1 MNLNSRTERE
11 RKRKRE
17 RFAITVSL
25 FLILLFSAFGY
36 FILERY
42 VPANPINTMIL
53 FGILSIDI
61 LLVLYLVF
69 LILRY
74 LVKAI
79 FEERQHLLG
88 AKLRT
93 KLVIAFVS
101 LSLLPTLLLFWVSY
115 QFLKTSV
122 AYWFDVKVERA
133 LENALTIGKT
143 YYEDQIAGLQI
154 KGEELARLISRR
166 CITNGD
172 TVDQVCVEQIVSP
185 ASLLV
190 GIPDIRHGTPL
201 HCVEIL
207 GPKGAVLFSKT
218 WLPLLPPL
226 PEPSK
231 DIIRSVLAD
240 GKISTLNDELEG
252 SVLLRVMLPMASET
266 GVRHI
271 LVAGTLLP
279 QDIARLLDEIRT
291 GYEDYNLLF
300 LSQNPIK
307 GVILLTLFLITLLI
321 IFVSIWFGYRIA
333 DGITK
338 PIQALAEAT
347 RRIAQGD
354 LDVRL
359 DIPGKDE
366 LSSLLR
372 AFNTMTLDLKEARQ
386 RAENA
391 ACELQKSNAEIESRR
406 RYMEIILDNV
416 AAGVI
421 SVDRSGVITTMNSS
435 AESILGKPASSFI
448 GRSYVDVMSPEHLEE
463 FEAIRHELLVSKT
476 GTVQKPIRMQSNNR
490 ILSLLCNFSQLR
502 DREGRSIGTV
512 IVFEDLTELERIQ
525 RIAAWREVAR
535 RIAHEIKNPL
545 TPIQLSAQRLR
556 KKYLHM
562 VDPEARDVFDRS
574 TATIIEQVDDLKRLA
589 NEFSNFARMPAPR
602 FVPTDLEKILE
613 DLTFIYREGHPEVE
627 FSLDVVDTPPEILV
641 DPDQIKRA
649 VINLLENALAAM
661 PDGGSIRIRV
671 SGNTNA
677 KEVSI
682 SIADTGT
689 GIPPEDRKRLFEPYF
704 SRKRGGTG
712 LGLAIVHSIVTD
724 HGGRIEVEDNTPK
737 GTRFTLYLP
746 NLPA

>member
-1 MNLNSRTERE
+1 MNPNSRTEKE

-17 RFAITVSL
+17 RLAITISL

-42 VPANPINTMIL
+42 VPANPINTTIL

-61 LLVLYLVF
+61 LLVLYLLF

-133 LENALTIGKT
+133 LENALTVGKT

-154 KGEELARLISRR
+154 KGEEIARLVSRR
-166 CITNGD
+166 CMTGGY
-172 TVDQVCVEQIVSP
+172 VLDQACVEQIISP

-190 GIPDIRHGTPL
+190 GIPEIRHGTPL

-207 GPKGAVLFSKT
+207 GPKGDVLFSKT

-226 PEPSK
+226 PGPSE
-231 DIIRSVLAD
+231 DIISSVLAD

-252 SVLLRVMLPMASET
+252 SVLLRVLLPMASET

-338 PIQALAEAT
+338 PVQALAEAT

-359 DIPGKDE
+359 EIPGKDE

-391 ACELQKSNAEIESRR
+391 ARELQKSNAEIESRR

-421 SVDRSGVITTMNSS
+421 SVDRLGIITTMNPS

-448 GRSYVDVMSPEHLEE
+448 GRSYVDVMSPEQLEE
-463 FEAIRHELLVSKT
+463 FEVIRHELLVSKT
-476 GTVQKPIRMQSNNR
+476 GTVQKSIRLQSNNR

-502 DREGRSIGTV
+502 DREGRSLGTV

-556 KKYLHM
+556 KKYLPM
-562 VDPEARDVFDRS
+562 VDSEARDVFDRS
-574 TATIIEQVDDLKRLA
+574 TATIIEQVEDLKRLA

-602 FVPTDLEKILE
+602 FVPTDLEKILK
-613 DLTFIYREGHPEVE
+613 DLTVIYREGHPEVE
-627 FSLDVVDTPPEILV
+627 FTLDMVDTLPEILV

-649 VINLLENALAAM
+649 VINLLENAIAAM
-661 PDGGSIRIRV
+661 PDGGSVRIQV
-671 SGNTNA
+671 FGNTDA

-724 HGGRIEVEDNTPK
+724 HGGRIEVEDNTPR